1 MGGPSAPGW
10 AGRTRVLQLFTE
22 HCDVL
27 SAGPQSAGLQAW
39 GEMPTCKALW
49 DQGYYM
55 QMAHY
60 NVLPYRRTQDTPAL
74 GHTGRGPALPSDSLG
89 FNPGSVTFG

>member
-60 NVLPYRRTQDTPAL
+60 NVLPYRRTHQPWGIL
-74 GHTGRGPALPSDSLG
+74 GAGQPCLQTAWASTLAQSPLG
-89 FNPGSVTFG
+89 EG